1 MAGCK
6 KGQLLEYARYTKPVT
21 SNQSHSDGQFCVQ
34 WCVRHYRCNW
44 SIIAQSVLLPQERRA
59 WLAFESVLPLWQVYL
74 IRWRTASLRF
84 MLQRPR
90 YSWPGFA
97 ILSHFYKQ
105 TSSKG
110 EKKKIHHLP
119 KERWLCKVG
128 GGDGKGGGWVHQ
140 RREVYVSKVENEK
153 QIFFSIFVCPEFW
166 CVDLPLA
173 HTKDLDSHVN
183 NPLNN
188 AAIVWILAR

>member
-1 MAGCK
+1 MLVI
-6 KGQLLEYARYTKPVT
+6 QNQWLLTKVIRMDSSVCSDVWDTIGVT
-21 SNQSHSDGQFCVQ
+21 EVLLLRVFSFLKREEHGWHSNQFSPFDRYIWFDEELPRSDSCFKGRDIAGQ
-34 WCVRHYRCNW
+34 
-44 SIIAQSVLLPQERRA
+44 
-59 WLAFESVLPLWQVYL
+59 
-74 IRWRTASLRF
+74 ASPF
-84 MLQRPR
+84 WVISTNKHLQR
-90 YSWPGFA
+90 G
-97 ILSHFYKQ
+97 
-105 TSSKG
+105 
-110 EKKKIHHLP
+110 KKKIHHLP

-140 RREVYVSKVENEK
+140 RREVYISKVENEK

-173 HTKDLDSHVN
+173 QTKDLDSHVN